1 MKLARSRYIAWLG
14 LLIMVVAINLTGCQK
29 TADLKSNNDQAAGQ
43 LAVFPMV
50 ITDDLGRQV
59 NLPAAPQ
66 RIVSLAPSNTEIVYF
81 LGIGDRLVGDTD
93 YCDYPE
99 EAKLVTKVGGFKDPS
114 IEKIVSLKPDLV
126 LATDMHEQMLTSMN
140 AAGLRVIVLK
150 PDTIEETLTGIQMI
164 GRATGVE
171 SKALALTAG
180 LRDRVNLVSQKVAA
194 VPQAQRPTVYHEIW
208 YEPYMTV
215 GKDSMI
221 GQIIKMAGGINI
233 AEDIVQQ
240 YPQLSEEVIIAK
252 NPQVMFNSYGMDSK
266 VITAA
271 EISARSGW
279 QDIAFVKSGRI
290 YTIESDYL
298 TIAGPRIVIG
308 LEKMAAYLHPE
319 LFK

>member
-1 MKLARSRYIAWLG
+1 MVP
-14 LLIMVVAINLTGCQK
+14 LIMIFILSMSGCQK
-29 TADLKSNNDQAAGQ
+29 NGDIKTNTNQTAGQ
-43 LAVFPMV
+43 TAVFPMTV
-50 ITDDLGRQV
+50 TDDLGRPV
-59 NLPAAPQ
+59 SLPAAPQ
-66 RIVSLAPSNTEIVYF
+66 RIVSLAPSNTEILFY

-99 EAKLVTKVGGFKDPS
+99 EAKLIAKVGGFKDPS

-126 LATDMHEQMLTSMN
+126 LATDMHEQLIKNMN
-140 AAGLRVIVLK
+140 DAGLRVLVLK
-150 PDTIEETLTGIQMI
+150 PNTIEETLTSIQLI

-171 SKALALTAG
+171 SKAIDLTAG
-180 LRDRVNLVSQKVAA
+180 LKDRINRVSQKVAA
-194 VPQAQRPTVYHEIW
+194 VPQSQRPSVYHEIW
-208 YEPYMTV
+208 YEPYMSV

-221 GQIIKMAGGINI
+221 GQIIALAGGINI
-233 AEDIVQQ
+233 AEDSTEQ

-266 VITAA
+266 IITAA
-271 EISARSGW
+271 EISARKGW

-298 TIAGPRIVIG
+298 TIAGPRIVDG

>member
-1 MKLARSRYIAWLG
+1 MKLGRSQYIAWLG
-14 LLIMVVAINLTGCQK
+14 LLIMVVALNLTGCQK
-29 TADLKSNNDQAAGQ
+29 KADIQSNNQAAGQ
-43 LAVFPMV
+43 PAVFPMT

-59 NLPAAPQ
+59 ILPAAPQ

-99 EAKLVTKVGGFKDPS
+99 EAKLITKVGGFKDPS

-126 LATDMHEQMLTSMN
+126 LATDMHEQMLNSMN

-150 PDTIEETLTGIQMI
+150 PDTIEETLTGIQLI

-180 LRDRVNLVSQKVAA
+180 LRERVNLVSQKVAA

-233 AEDIVQQ
+233 AEDSSQQ

-271 EISARSGW
+271 EISARPGW